1 MFMEINKI
9 LNKLLVNIGAVSEI
23 KLSEYQPN
31 IVWPFHCELLQP
43 LRDWKPALRQTI
55 KNSGR

>member
-1 MFMEINKI
+1 MEINKI

-43 LRDWKPALRQTI
+43 LTDWKPALRQTI